1 MSSAGPTPAAG
12 PRRRRVIRLG
22 WVLGIGL
29 AVFALLAYATV
40 VGYHSGAL
48 RVGPLA
54 PVPAALADQIAV
66 LGLPNGRF
74 WGWYDTQ
81 KGVVAKEWEDSNER
95 ERVVAGGPD
104 VALPPADYLA
114 ISGGGGDGAFGAGL
128 LCGWYDAGSLPKFKL
143 VTGVST
149 GSMIAPFA
157 FLGGPY
163 IEQLRQIYT
172 TISDKDVHTLRAL
185 NGLYG
190 VVFADALSDTKP
202 LYLLISRYV
211 TEQMLS
217 DIATEYRKGR
227 LLLVATA
234 SLDQQRPVL
243 WNIGAIAA
251 SGNPEALE
259 LVRKLILASAAIPG
273 AFPPVMIDVEAN
285 GQHFQEMNV
294 DAGVVAQAF
303 LYPAYLGIEVDFRS
317 RRFER
322 ERHAYIIRNSRL
334 DPNWASVN
342 REFLTITQRSIDT
355 MIHYMGYNDLLR
367 LYQTAQR
374 DNMDYN
380 LAYIDAEF
388 SMTKKEPFDPDYMK
402 ALFTYSFNEGRRGYG
417 WHKMPPVMQGQLD
430 LLDR

>member
-1 MSSAGPTPAAG
+1 MTSEGATTAAP
-12 PRRRRVIRLG
+12 PRQRRAVRLG
-22 WVLGIGL
+22 WILGIAL
-29 AVFALLAYATV
+29 AVFAVFAYATV
-40 VGYHSGAL
+40 GYLAAPL
-48 RVGPLA
+48 RVGPMA
-54 PVPAALADQIAV
+54 PVPAALADQITV
-66 LGLPNGRF
+66 LGLPNARF

-81 KGVVAKEWEDSNER
+81 KDSVAHEWEQSNER
-95 ERVVAGGPD
+95 ERAVAGAAD
-104 VALPPADYLA
+104 AALPPANYLA

-128 LCGWYDAGSLPKFKL
+128 LCGWYDEGTFPKFKL

-163 IEQLRQIYT
+163 IEQLRKIYT
-172 TISDKDVHTLRAL
+172 SISDKDVHTIRAL

-202 LYLLISRYV
+202 LYELISRYV
-211 TEQMLS
+211 TEQMLA
-217 DIATEYRKGR
+217 DIAAEYAKGR

-251 SGNPEALE
+251 SGHPDALE
-259 LVRKLILASAAIPG
+259 LVRKTILASAAIPG
-273 AFPPVMIDVEAN
+273 AFPPVMIDVDVN

-303 LYPAYLGIEVDFRS
+303 LYPAYLGS
-317 RRFER
+317 TFEFGSAKLAR
-322 ERHAYIIRNSRL
+322 ERHAYIIRNGRL

-342 REFLTITQRSIDT
+342 RNFLTITQRSIDT

-374 DNMDYN
+374 DHMDYN
-380 LAYIDAEF
+380 LAYIESEF
-388 SMTKKEPFDPDYMK
+388 SMTRVEPFDPDYMR
-402 ALFTYSFNEGRRGYG
+402 ALFAYSYGKSRHGYE
-417 WHKMPPVMQGQLD
+417 WHKTPPVMQGQLEA
-430 LLDR
+430 LDR

>member
-1 MSSAGPTPAAG
+1 MSSRSPTSAAG
-12 PRRRRVIRLG
+12 PRRGRVARLG
-22 WVLGIGL
+22 WVVGIVL
-29 AVFALLAYATV
+29 AVFGLVAYATV
-40 VGYHSGAL
+40 GFRVAPL

-54 PVPAALADQIAV
+54 PVPAALADQITV
-66 LGLPNGRF
+66 LDLPNGRF

-81 KGVVAKEWEDSNER
+81 KGVVAKEWEQSNER
-95 ERVVAGGPD
+95 ERMAAGGPD

-128 LCGWYDAGSLPKFKL
+128 LCGWYDTGTLPKFKL

-163 IEQLRQIYT
+163 IEQLRKIYT
-172 TISDKDVHTLRAL
+172 TISDKDVHTIRAL

-202 LYLLISRYV
+202 LYELISRYV
-211 TEQMLS
+211 TREMLA
-217 DIATEYRKGR
+217 DIAAEYAKGR

-251 SGNPEALE
+251 SGHPDALE
-259 LVRKLILASAAIPG
+259 LVRKAILASAAIPG

-303 LYPAYLGIEVDFRS
+303 LYPAYLGLELDFRS
-317 RRFER
+317 GGFAR
-322 ERHAYIIRNSRL
+322 ERHAYIIRNGRL

-380 LAYIDAEF
+380 LAYIGPEF
-388 SMTKKEPFDPDYMK
+388 SMTKNEPFDPVYMK
-402 ALFTYSFNEGRRGYG
+402 ALFTYSFDESRRGFG
-417 WHKMPPVMQGQLD
+417 WHKMPPIMQGQLEA
-430 LLDR
+430 LDRR